1 MWGKN
6 ETDQIKQMFKLL
18 GQPDMLIWLSWE
30 DIPLVWEGA
39 MDLLHDRNQFSKFP
53 RLLDNFSYLSA
64 AGFFTVTTFILWL
77 QEKTNRIGGIRVRL
91 F

>member
-1 MWGKN
+1 
-6 ETDQIKQMFKLL
+6 
-18 GQPDMLIWLSWE
+18 
-30 DIPLVWEGA
+30 